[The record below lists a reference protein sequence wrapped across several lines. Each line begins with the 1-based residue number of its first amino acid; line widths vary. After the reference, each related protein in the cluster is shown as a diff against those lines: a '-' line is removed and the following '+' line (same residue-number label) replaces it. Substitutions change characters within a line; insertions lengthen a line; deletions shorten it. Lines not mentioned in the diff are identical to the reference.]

1 MSIATQLAMPSPA
14 SPDLYE
20 HRGIVDLPENDT
32 LAWIDETMEE
42 IDESRCGVSSVD

>member
-1 MSIATQLAMPSPA
+1 MSIATQLAVPSPA

-32 LAWIDETMEE
+32 LAWLEE
-42 IDESRCGVSSVD
+42 SENEDPTDTRQVRAC

>member
-1 MSIATQLAMPSPA
+1 MSIATQLAVPSPA

-32 LAWIDETMEE
+32 LAWLEE
-42 IDESRCGVSSVD
+42 VENEENCTNAR